1 MWNASFSTR
10 QFVNQWQEIV
20 SEFHYYKQF
29 EKEEASSVVYET
41 NVKLKNVHTEHLSRV
56 HGNLNQKF
64 YLE

>member
-41 NVKLKNVHTEHLSRV
+41 NA
-56 HGNLNQKF
+56 HGEVRKRS
-64 YLE
+64 YWTS